1 MVVKTEKLAAAKTE
15 DTAHLYGGFT
25 ELRGAVNPALG
36 LALFPSIT
44 PEGLIL
50 TAGTLAE
57 LESEITVS
65 PASIQ
70 AGALREV
77 VVSGSGLSPDVTGSL
92 RCIECEEPELL
103 GSIQGLAASVTPAT
117 MIDGVGLLE

>member
-77 VVSGSGLSPDVTGSL
+77 VVSGSRSEERRVGKGWRDRWSL
-92 RCIECEEPELL
+92 GPRSEK
-103 GSIQGLAASVTPAT
+103 
-117 MIDGVGLLE
+117 